1 MSLSTRSDREQT
13 RSQTRRRQIL
23 DAAAGCFAREGFH
36 GTSIAALSKAAGMS
50 SGHIYHFFENKEAII
65 TALVERKLEDSLE
78 MVRQFENAED
88 VFQAL
93 IDRVDVGL
101 NEKTDLDNAAL
112 ELEILAE
119 AARNPGVAAS
129 VRAADRIKRER
140 LIGVLGRAR
149 QALGREP
156 ETPDADAV
164 TEILMALFDGLA
176 ARIINHPELD
186 RAALAPLIRTALRTF
201 IEDK

>member
-1 MSLSTRSDREQT
+1 MSSSFEREQP
-13 RSQTRRRQIL
+13 RGQARRRQIL
-23 DAAAGCFAREGFH
+23 DAAAICFAREGFH

-50 SGHIYHFFENKEAII
+50 PGHIYHFFANKEAII
-65 TALVERKLEDSLE
+65 SALIERKLEASLE
-78 MVRQFENAED
+78 MVRQFEDAED

-119 AARNPGVAAS
+119 AARNPRVAAS
-129 VRAADRIKRER
+129 VRAADRIKHER
-140 LIGVLGRAR
+140 LMGLLRSVRRAR
-149 QALGREP
+149 GI
-156 ETPDADAV
+156 THDSDAAAV

-176 ARIINHPELD
+176 ARVINHPDLD
-186 RAALAPLIRTALRTF
+186 REALIPLIRMALRTF
-201 IEDK
+201 IEGQ

>member
-1 MSLSTRSDREQT
+1 MILSTRSDPEQT
-13 RSQTRRRQIL
+13 RAQTRRRQIL
-23 DAAAGCFAREGFH
+23 DAAAGCFACEGFH

-50 SGHIYHFFENKEAII
+50 PGHIYHFFENKEAII
-65 TALVERKLEDSLE
+65 AALVERKLEQSLE
-78 MVRQFENAED
+78 MVQQFENAED

-119 AARNPGVAAS
+119 AARNPRVAAS
-129 VRAADRIKRER
+129 VREADRIKRER
-140 LIGVLGRAR
+140 LIGVLHSARRAR
-149 QALGREP
+149 GREP
-156 ETPDADAV
+156 EATDAAAV

-176 ARIINHPELD
+176 ARVVNHPDLD
-186 RAALAPLIRTALRTF
+186 RKALLPLIQIALRTF
-201 IEDK
+201 IEGD

>member
-1 MSLSTRSDREQT
+1 MSSSCDREQP
-13 RSQTRRRQIL
+13 RGQARRRQIL
-23 DAAAGCFAREGFH
+23 DAAAICFAREGFH

-50 SGHIYHFFENKEAII
+50 PGHIYHFFANKEAII
-65 TALVERKLEDSLE
+65 SALIERKLEASLE
-78 MVRQFENAED
+78 MVRQFEDAED

-119 AARNPGVAAS
+119 AARNPRVAAS
-129 VRAADRIKRER
+129 VRAADRIKHER
-140 LIGVLGRAR
+140 LMGLLRSVRRAR
-149 QALGREP
+149 GI
-156 ETPDADAV
+156 THDSDAAAV

-176 ARIINHPELD
+176 ARVINHPDLD
-186 RAALAPLIRTALRTF
+186 REALIPLIRMALRTF
-201 IEDK
+201 IEGQ

>member
-1 MSLSTRSDREQT
+1 MSSSFDREQP
-13 RSQTRRRQIL
+13 RGQARRRQIL
-23 DAAAGCFAREGFH
+23 DAAAICFAREGFH

-50 SGHIYHFFENKEAII
+50 PGHIYHFFANKEAII
-65 TALVERKLEDSLE
+65 SALIERKLEASLE
-78 MVRQFENAED
+78 MVRQFEDAED

-119 AARNPGVAAS
+119 AARNPRVAAS
-129 VRAADRIKRER
+129 VRAADRIKHER
-140 LIGVLGRAR
+140 LMGLLRSVRRAR
-149 QALGREP
+149 GI
-156 ETPDADAV
+156 THDSDAAAV

-176 ARIINHPELD
+176 ARVINHPDLD
-186 RAALAPLIRTALRTF
+186 REALIPLIRMALRTF
-201 IEDK
+201 IEGQ